1 MRNIYIGSD
10 NLISLGPLTNSVTG
24 AAVTTATVTAVIKL
38 QGVTVGSTITL
49 AHVSGGLYRGNIDDS
64 TALLPGSQYHLEITS
79 NDSGTVLF
87 KKIPFV
93 AIYDSE

>member
-1 MRNIYIGSD
+1 MRNIFIGSD
-10 NLISLGPLTNSVTG
+10 NLISLGPLTDAITG
-24 AAVTTATVTAVIKL
+24 NPVTTATVTAQIKL
-38 QGVTVGSTITL
+38 QGVSVGDPITL
-49 AHVSGGLYRGNIDDS
+49 THVSAGLYRGNIDDS

-79 NDSGTVLF
+79 DNSGTKLF